1 MLEKW
6 NKDAEYDL
14 GFYRLINRGLGIYPF
29 ECQEVFSIIRMIIV
43 LTINWIMLY
52 EQVIDLISGCGQ
64 TEEIIESIVGA
75 LSYPVAI
82 AKIILPRVYWRNMKI
97 ILESAVEDWSRQN
110 DAEAKR
116 TMMEWVAIGRFT
128 FLLEITSLCMLL
140 TYTTISHFPFFLLT
154 QNHRENSSAMIDGS
168 LPWGSGCWLPSN
180 TSNQMFLIAYFATC
194 IQQIVG
200 SLSNMGFDVSLFI
213 ILSHMCGQIEILK
226 LDSGRNWNG
235 TSFDSSKNPQEVYRQ
250 FIDRHNHLLNLC
262 DLFERSFN
270 VIILIHMVLYLGL
283 VTILLLNTFVAWYYQ
298 NIAMVI
304 KAVFELM
311 IIYVQLFVYCYA
323 GEKLTNQL
331 ENLRDEVYS
340 SPWYT
345 LPKKSM
351 QDVCFILRRL
361 NDPFY
366 LTCGKFYRMNM
377 DYFKNIVKLTA
388 SYCSVIRLM
397 FYD

>member
-1 MLEKW
+1 MTGKW
-6 NKDAEYDL
+6 NSNAEYDL
-14 GFYRLINRGLGIYPF
+14 GFYKLINRVLGIYPL
-29 ECQEVFSIIRMIIV
+29 ECHEIFSTIRMIVV

-52 EQVIDLISGCGQ
+52 EQAIDLISGCGK
-64 TEEIIESIVGA
+64 TEEIIESIVGV

-82 AKIILPRVYWRNMKI
+82 AKIILPRYYWRNMKE
-97 ILESAVEDWSRQN
+97 ILESAVEDWSRN
-110 DAEAKR
+110 IDTAARK
-116 TMMEWVAIGRFT
+116 TMMEWVAIGRFI
-128 FLLEITSLCMLL
+128 FILEITSLCMLL
-140 TYTTISHFPFFLLT
+140 TYTTISHFPFSILNQNLL
-154 QNHRENSSAMIDGS
+154 ENDTIDRN
-168 LPWGSGCWLPSN
+168 LPWGSGCWLPPN
-180 TSNQMFLIAYFATC
+180 TSNQVFLIVYFATC
-194 IQQIVG
+194 VQQIVG

-226 LDSGRNWNG
+226 VDRGMG
-235 TSFDSSKNPQEVYRQ
+235 TDATMFDPSTNPQKVYRE
-250 FIDRHNHLLNLC
+250 FINRHNHLLNLC
-262 DLFERSFN
+262 NLFERTFN
-270 VIILIHMVLYLGL
+270 IIILIHMVLYLGL

-323 GEKLTNQL
+323 GEKLTNQM
-331 ENLRDEVYS
+331 ENLRDKVYS

-345 LPKKSM
+345 LSKQSM
-351 QDVCFILRRL
+351 RDVSFILRKL
-361 NDPFY
+361 NDPFH

-377 DYFKNIVKLTA
+377 DNFKNIVKVTA

>member
-1 MLEKW
+1 MPEKW

-14 GFYRLINRGLGIYPF
+14 GFYKLINRVLGIYPF
-29 ECQEVFSIIRMIIV
+29 ECQEVFSIIRMITV
-43 LTINWIMLY
+43 LTINWIMLC
-52 EQVIDLISGCGQ
+52 EQLIDLISGCGR

-82 AKIILPRVYWRNMKI
+82 AKIILPRLYWRNMKR
-97 ILESAVEDWSRQN
+97 ILESAVEDWSRKN
-110 DAEAKR
+110 DAKARR
-116 TMMEWVAIGRFT
+116 TMMEWVTIGRFI
-128 FLLEITSLCMLL
+128 FILEITSLCMLL
-140 TYTTISHFPFFLLT
+140 TYTTISHFPFSLLT
-154 QNHRENSSAMIDGS
+154 QNSAENDSAMMDRS
-168 LPWGSGCWLPSN
+168 LPWGSGCWLPSS
-180 TSNQMFLIAYFATC
+180 TSNHMFLVAYFATC
-194 IQQIVG
+194 VQQIVG

-226 LDSGRNWNG
+226 PA
-235 TSFDSSKNPQEVYRQ
+235 SFDESKNPREVYRE

-262 DLFERSFN
+262 DLFERTFN

-283 VTILLLNTFVAWYYQ
+283 VTIVLLNTFVAWYSQ

-331 ENLRDEVYS
+331 ENLRYEVYS

-351 QDVCFILRRL
+351 RDVCFILRRL

-366 LTCGKFYRMNM
+366 LTCGKFSRMNM
-377 DYFKNIVKLTA
+377 DYFKNIVKVTA